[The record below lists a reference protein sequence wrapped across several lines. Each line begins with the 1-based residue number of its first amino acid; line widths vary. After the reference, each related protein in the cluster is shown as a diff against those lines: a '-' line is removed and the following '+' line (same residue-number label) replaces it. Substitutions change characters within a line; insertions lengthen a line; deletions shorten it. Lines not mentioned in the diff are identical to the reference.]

1 MENKNIFF
9 AMIITCV
16 VALIDSLYLLYVHYF
31 PLVPDA
37 PLFALCTA
45 GTMFDCNAVNT
56 SAYAVLFGLPLSAW
70 GLAFYIFFI
79 TILMVYYTYSR
90 HFIIEFSMLWL
101 TLFAV
106 LLSVVL
112 GFITFSKIKKFCSF
126 CMILWLCNGMLLVL
140 VCVHISRLYNGLKS
154 AVNTIHDFDVI
165 ALIKD
170 SHVQKIIFILSIA
183 GIISL
188 GLGYGLDAS
197 LKYAYNQKEKERQ
210 AKLIE
215 EFKKDYE
222 QYEKVSITVDDIEP
236 FAGAKENPVHIVVF
250 FDFNC
255 GACHRAIGLLNE
267 LALKYEGSVALYLRH
282 FPLDGTCNKFIEH
295 TKDGASCHASLVAC
309 ALYGEK
315 EYHEYI
321 MQLMTHRG
329 RVDDDVIKE
338 VVTGLKKNYTQLEA
352 KANTPHVNKLLQN
365 DIAVGGK
372 LGIHAT
378 PTIIINNTK
387 LRPGI
392 PPAYILEM
400 AIKIEMVKK
409 M

>member
-1 MENKNIFF
+1 MQNKNIFF
-9 AMIITCV
+9 AMIITCII
-16 VALIDSLYLLYVHYF
+16 ALIDSLYLLYVHYF

-70 GLAFYIFFI
+70 GLSFYLFFI
-79 TILMVYYTYSR
+79 AILIVYFKYWR
-90 HFIIEFSMLWL
+90 HSIIEFGMLWL
-101 TLFAV
+101 TIFAV

-112 GFITFSKIKKFCSF
+112 GFISFGKIKKFCSF
-126 CMILWLCNGMLLVL
+126 CMILWLCNGILLVL
-140 VCVHISRLYNGLKS
+140 VGMHVRRLYNGFKS

-165 ALIKD
+165 ALMKD
-170 SHVQKIIFILSIA
+170 TQVQKIMIIVFIA

-188 GLGYGLDAS
+188 GMGYGLNAS
-197 LKYAYNQKEKERQ
+197 LKYAYNQKEKERES
-210 AKLIE
+210 KLIE

-222 QYEKVSITVDDIEP
+222 QYEKIKVSVDDIEP

-255 GACHRAIGLLNE
+255 GACHRAIALLNE
-267 LALKYEGSVALYLRH
+267 LATKYEGTVALYLRH
-282 FPLDGTCNKFIEH
+282 FPLDGTCNTFIKH
-295 TKDGASCHASLVAC
+295 TKDGASCIASQFAY
-309 ALYGEK
+309 ALYGDK

-321 MQLMTHRG
+321 MQLMTYRG
-329 RVDDDVIKE
+329 RVDGDVIKE
-338 VVTGLKKNYTQLEA
+338 VITGLKKDFTQLEA
-352 KANTPHVNKLLQN
+352 KANTPQVNKLLQD
-365 DIAVGGK
+365 DIALGGK

-400 AIKIEMVKK
+400 AIKIEMAKNK
-409 M
+409 